1 MKKILSAL
9 IPLTFFF
16 VLIGL
21 LFVNLSTHNEVLPS
35 PLIGKQIPAFEHPTL
50 YSNKVLNHDDFKGQ
64 PWLLNVFGSWCPS
77 CQYEHPLVTAL
88 ANSGR
93 IKVVGLNWK
102 DEAED
107 ADRWLKRWGNPYH
120 EILVDY
126 VGGTAINLGVYGA
139 PETFLIDANGTI
151 VYKIAGVL
159 TQENIQQDLLPLID
173 QLNQSSIKPD
183 SATQGSPSL

>member
-1 MKKILSAL
+1 MKRFLIALLPLS
-9 IPLTFFF
+9 IFFG
-16 VLIGL
+16 LMGL
-21 LFVNLSTHNEVLPS
+21 LFINLSTHTEVLPS
-35 PLIGKQIPAFEHPTL
+35 PLIGKSIPAFEHPTL
-50 YSNKVLNHDDFKGQ
+50 YSNQTLTHEDFIGE

-77 CQYEHPLVTAL
+77 CQFEHPLVTAL
-88 ANSGR
+88 AKTGR

-102 DEAED
+102 DEAVD

-126 VGGTAINLGVYGA
+126 EGDTAINLGVYGA

-159 TQENIQQDLLPLID
+159 TEEIIQQDLLPLID
-173 QLNQSSIKPD
+173 KI
-183 SATQGSPSL
+183 SL